1 MPAKKKPKV
10 KSRTFQFVM
19 FWDEVAWVAGCT
31 DYYYVSQGQTPEQ
44 CVERLRDGLYLTA
57 VFCERDGRE
66 PFDDSDRPDLVV
78 PDDFTNT
85 QDAVT
90 FDHECAADKE
100 KSYTGSVT
108 VEWEEGENPKRR
120 KQP

>member
-1 MPAKKKPKV
+1 MSAKKKPKI

-19 FWDEVAWVAGCT
+19 FWDQVAWVAGTT

-44 CVERLRDGLYLTA
+44 CVESLQQGLYLTA
-57 VFCERDGRE
+57 VWCERDGHV
-66 PFDDSDRPDLVV
+66 PFDEGHMQADAV
-78 PDDFTNT
+78 PPEFKAIDE
-85 QDAVT
+85 AVT

-108 VEWEEGENPKRR
+108 IEWEEGENPKRR